1 MEFKIRKK
9 SDDESGE
16 ERQEDKKASLGKTHD
31 VVRTALTET
40 NPSVEH
46 VGERYEVKGVAGRG
60 GMGIVQA
67 VEDTVLDRTLALKVM
82 YQDKA
87 SDVRKREA
95 FTKEAIITAQLQ
107 HPNIIPVHDMGTL
120 VDEDAPFYTMKLVD
134 GESLQD
140 ILVKI
145 KGGDEEY
152 RSKFNRFH
160 LLSIFRK
167 VCDAVSYAHSKGVI
181 HRDIKPENIMIGQF
195 GEVLLLDWGLA
206 KYHDEDK
213 GIVPFDETASEG
225 KETEVS
231 ASGLKLTDGVITDM
245 GQGTMDGII
254 KGSLSYMS
262 PEQAMGWIHEVGYQT
277 DVFLLGATLYHIL
290 TWSAP
295 YEAKTT
301 LELVEQAEKTKFI
314 HPRKFE
320 AAKDCPNTL
329 IDIVLKAMAHKKAD
343 RYTSTE
349 ELTDALDKY
358 LTGATVSRYQKY
370 SKGEVLIRDGEIDH
384 DTFVLVS
391 GAVEVFGKVHGR
403 STLLTSFEKGAIFGE
418 LAGISHDARSAT
430 VKAKDD
436 CEVLVIGQDLLK
448 DVLGK
453 LPPWMEYIVFS
464 MAKKLNRINKMVHPY
479 SVQECTYPV
488 LRQLYYIFASL
499 ILKTG
504 RKESLY
510 VDWDGLCYEI
520 SNNLAVEYTR
530 VEGSLEKLLKAGVIS
545 MNGRRLTVECLEDV
559 EGLITFIKRELNLR
573 DGLALGTETIDREA
587 LKKYSDVYNS
597 FFDEV

>member
-1 MEFKIRKK
+1 MEFKVRKK
-9 SDDESGE
+9 SDGESE
-16 ERQEDKKASLGKTHD
+16 EKANLGKTHD
-31 VVRTALTET
+31 VVRTAITEPD
-40 NPSVEH
+40 PSVEH
-46 VGERYEVKGVAGRG
+46 VGERYDVQGIAGRG

-67 VEDTVLDRTLALKVM
+67 VEDTVLDRTLALKIM

-87 SDVRKREA
+87 SDPVKRKA
-95 FTKEAIITAQLQ
+95 FVKEAVITAQLQ

-140 ILVKI
+140 VLVKI
-145 KGGDEEY
+145 KDGDEVY
-152 RSKFNRFH
+152 AQKFNRFH

-181 HRDIKPENIMIGQF
+181 HRDIKPENIMIGKF

-206 KYHDEDK
+206 KYYEEDR
-213 GIVPFDETASEG
+213 GIVPFDETAAEG
-225 KETEVS
+225 HDTEVS
-231 ASGLKLTDGVITDM
+231 ESGLKLTDGVQTDM
-245 GQGTMDGII
+245 GEGTMDGII

-262 PEQAMGWIHEVGYQT
+262 PEQAMGWIHEVDYQT

-290 TWSAP
+290 TLSAP

-301 LELVEQAEKTKFI
+301 LELVEAAEKTKFN

-320 AAKDCPNTL
+320 SAKDCPNTL
-329 IDIVLKAMAHKKAD
+329 IDIVLKAMSQRKED
-343 RYTSTE
+343 RYETTE
-349 ELTDALDKY
+349 ALTDALDKY
-358 LTGATVSRYQKY
+358 LTGATVSRYQKF

-391 GAVEVFGKVHGR
+391 GSVEVYGKVNGR
-403 STLLTSFEKGAIFGE
+403 TTLLTTFEKGAIFGE

-430 VKAKDD
+430 VSAKED

-448 DVLGK
+448 DVLAK

-479 SVQECTYPV
+479 AVQECTYPV

-499 ILKTG
+499 VLKTG

-520 SNNLAVEYTR
+520 SNNLAVDYER
-530 VEGSLEKLLKAGVIS
+530 VEGSLQKLLDAGVIS
-545 MNGRRLTVECLEDV
+545 MNGHRLTVENLEDV
-559 EGLITFIKRELNLR
+559 EGLITFIKRELNLK

-587 LKKYSDVYNS
+587 LKRYSDVYNS
-597 FFDEV
+597 FFND